1 MLLAIVLTAVLS
13 YLAGSINTSL
23 IVSKFKKRDIRKEG
37 SGNAG
42 ATNALRVL
50 GKAAAA
56 IVIIGDAAKAFVA
69 VLISWVVA
77 YYCNIPA
84 PESLVLKYIA
94 ITFVVIGH
102 DFPVFFGF
110 KGGKGIVT
118 SVACI
123 FAVDWRM
130 GIMVLGVGLL
140 AIVLTRFVSLGSIIG
155 CVLFPLFSYAIHMG
169 ESVSYEKMVIIPAIF
184 LGALGVERHKSNI
197 KKLMSGTEN
206 KVGEKKKN

>member
-23 IVSKFKKRDIRKEG
+23 IVSKFKNRDIRKEG

-42 ATNALRVL
+42 ATNTLRVL
-50 GKAAAA
+50 GKTAAAV
-56 IVIIGDAAKAFVA
+56 VILGDAAKAFVA
-69 VLISWVVA
+69 VLASWIVA
-77 YYCNIPA
+77 YYCNIPV
-84 PESLVLKYIA
+84 PHSLVLKYVA

-123 FAVDWRM
+123 FAIDWRV

-140 AIVLTRFVSLGSIIG
+140 AIVLTRYVSLGSIIG

-169 ESVSYEKMVIIPAIF
+169 EAISYEKMVLIPAIF
-184 LGALGVERHKSNI
+184 LGALGIERHKGNI

>member
-50 GKAAAA
+50 GKATAA
-56 IVIIGDAAKAFVA
+56 IVIIGDALKAFVA
-69 VLISWVVA
+69 VLISWIVA
-77 YYCNIPA
+77 YYLNIPA

-94 ITFVVIGH
+94 ITLVVIGH

-123 FAVDWRM
+123 FAIDWRV

-155 CVLFPLFSYAIHMG
+155 CVLFPLFAYAIHMG
-169 ESVSYEKMVIIPAIF
+169 DSVSYEKMVIIPAIL
-184 LGALGVERHKSNI
+184 LGALGVVRHRSNI
-197 KKLMSGTEN
+197 KKLLSGTEN
-206 KVGEKKKN
+206 KVGEKKTN